1 LDPSPVE
8 GDTGGPIVH
17 VIRAFLDDAILPQ
30 ATFNVVTAF
39 DVFEHLQCPAEA
51 VSRIH
56 SALAQGGMLI
66 IETGNSQSS
75 LARWLRAGWYYF
87 RYIEHFQA
95 FSPRALTHLLENNGF
110 RMRSVARTFHDSPS
124 FYQYVAELCQTA
136 VFAVLA
142 ARGSPMLWRA
152 LNRSLRPGHTATP
165 PPSGALER
173 DHLFVVAEK
182 V

>member
-1 LDPSPVE
+1 MDYLVRSRFRLVLKDVP
-8 GDTGGPIVH
+8 
-17 VIRAFLDDAILPQ
+17 ILPQ

-124 FYQYVAELCQTA
+124 FSQYASELCQTA

-152 LNRSLRPGHTATP
+152 LNRSLRPGHNATP
-165 PPSGALER
+165 PASGALER
-173 DHLFVVAEK
+173 DHFFLIAEK